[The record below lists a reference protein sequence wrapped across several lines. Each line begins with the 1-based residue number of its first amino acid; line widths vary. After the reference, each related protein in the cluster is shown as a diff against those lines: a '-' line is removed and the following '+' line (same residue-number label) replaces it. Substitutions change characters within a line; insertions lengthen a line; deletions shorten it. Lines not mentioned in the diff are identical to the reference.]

1 MFTKLED
8 VLKNDKLDQIL
19 ALEKQGQLKLTKVIK
34 AGTVYFKVQDDFH
47 EGNGIYFSSE
57 AESRFS
63 LFDKSKGTMYLAESP
78 HTGLHEYFQDAKDDD
93 GGFLDNSDLESNCMA
108 EIEIKKDLRILN
120 ISQFSPHIDVPV
132 GELMVNKTI
141 YSLTQQLAQK
151 LSKHSDGMEYLS
163 RQNGERCLVLW
174 SDNQGEDILLNKS
187 VTRLVDYKHESV
199 SARDI
204 LKQQCG
210 IQIT

>member
-8 VLKNDKLDQIL
+8 ALKNDKLDQIL

-34 AGTVYFKVQDDFH
+34 AGTLYFKVQDDFH

-93 GGFLDNSDLESNCMA
+93 GGFLDSSDLESNCMA

-120 ISQFSPHIDVPV
+120 ISQFAPHIDVPV

-151 LSKHSDGMEYLS
+151 LSKHFDGMEYLS
-163 RQNGERCLVLW
+163 RQNGERCVVLW

-199 SARDI
+199 SARDM

>member
-8 VLKNDKLDQIL
+8 ALKNDKLDQIL
-19 ALEKQGQLKLTKVIK
+19 ALEKQGKLKLTKVIK
-34 AGTVYFKVQDDFH
+34 AGTLYFKVQDDFY

-63 LFDKSKGTMYLAESP
+63 LFDRSKGTMYLAELP

-93 GGFLDNSDLESNCMA
+93 GSFLDHSDLEINCMA

-120 ISQFSPHIDVPV
+120 ISQFAPHIDVPV

-151 LSKHSDGMEYLS
+151 LSKHFDGMEYLS

-187 VTRLVDYKHESV
+187 VTRLVDYKHKSV
-199 SARDI
+199 SARDM